1 MLDAL
6 KQQINDQQS
15 IINANTA
22 ELAVR
27 EQSINVA
34 KAQMDQIKE
43 KYEELLQEH
52 GNNKSTLLSSN
63 AKLSQLTAELQKEQ
77 DRCDTQQ
84 TLLTSL

>member
-1 MLDAL
+1 MQEVGQLRETIAQKDTLLDAL
-6 KQQINDQQS
+6 KQQVNDQQS
-15 IINANTA
+15 IINANAA

-27 EQSINVA
+27 EQSINVT

-63 AKLSQLTAELQKEQ
+63 AKLSQLTAEL
-77 DRCDTQQ
+77 
-84 TLLTSL
+84 